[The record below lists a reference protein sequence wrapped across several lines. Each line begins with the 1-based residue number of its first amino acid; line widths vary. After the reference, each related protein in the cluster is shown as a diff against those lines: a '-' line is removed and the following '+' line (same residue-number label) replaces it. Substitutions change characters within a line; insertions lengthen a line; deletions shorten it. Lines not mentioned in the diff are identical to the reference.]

1 MAELQYRKLVVG
13 PLEANCYILYSQG
26 EGIVVDPGWE
36 AQRIGEEVE
45 RLGLSIRCIVNT
57 HAHFD
62 HFGAS
67 AQLSR
72 QLRAPVAMHPEDLM
86 LLRHPYQREA
96 ALSAGYA
103 LEEIPEPE
111 LLLGDGDEI
120 SVGKV
125 SFTVIHTPG
134 HTPGSICLY
143 SPGYLITGDTLFAFG
158 IGRTDYPLGDEEAL
172 FRSLERLF
180 SLPEQT
186 LVLPGHG
193 EEALLGQCMEFLQSM

>member
-1 MAELQYRKLVVG
+1 MAELEYKRLTVG
-13 PLEANCYILYSQG
+13 PLEANCYIIYSEC
-26 EGIVVDPGWE
+26 EGMIVDPGWE
-36 AQRIGEEVE
+36 AQRIAEEVK
-45 RLGLSIRCIVNT
+45 RLGLSIRFIVNT

-67 AQLSR
+67 AQLAR
-72 QLRAPVAMHPEDLM
+72 QLQAPVAMHPEDLM

-96 ALSAGYA
+96 AISAGYL

-111 LLLGDGDEI
+111 ILLSDGDELP
-120 SVGKV
+120 VGGF

-143 SPGYLITGDTLFAFG
+143 SPGYLISGDTLFAFG

-172 FRSLERLF
+172 FHSLERLF

-193 EEALLGQCMEFLQSM
+193 EEAFLGQCMELLQSI